1 MFKDV
6 LSNLLA
12 DAKNKNVPAAK
23 IAENLGV
30 ARSMLT
36 HWKTGRSFPTEADLK
51 KLASYFN
58 VSVDYLLKD
67 DLPGAIILDEPH
79 ILPVYSSIR
88 AGNGDTGITDG
99 EKEGSIFISDEYAKM
114 KVFAMRVSGDSMM
127 NELFDGEIAIF
138 KPINGDPIRNKDIYA
153 IEVES
158 WGQWVIKF
166 IHHDSSGTVQLISAN
181 KQYPVKE
188 INPAV
193 QNVILRG
200 KLIESRRIR
209 K

>member
-1 MFKDV
+1 MFINV
-6 LSNLLA
+6 LKSLMKANKVTQTELA
-12 DAKNKNVPAAK
+12 DYLK
-23 IAENLGV
+23 ISRQHVNNWFK
-30 ARSMLT
+30 RDSIP
-36 HWKTGRSFPTEADLK
+36 RADTLA

>member
-1 MFKDV
+1 MFAN
-6 LSNLLA
+6 NLKKLMSTKKIKPAELA
-12 DAKNKNVPAAK
+12 DA
-23 IAENLGV
+23 IGV
-30 ARSMLT
+30 ARQTVYSWL
-36 HWKTGRSFPTEADLK
+36 KESFQPGNAVVV

-67 DLPGAIILDEPH
+67 DLPGAIILDEPR

-166 IHHDSSGTVQLISAN
+166 IHRDSSGTVQLISAN

-188 INPAV
+188 INPTV

>member
-6 LSNLLA
+6 LLNLL
-12 DAKNKNVPAAK
+12 KTKK
-23 IAENLGV
+23 ISQSEL
-30 ARSMLT
+30 ARALDLHRQNIYQWT
-36 HWKTGRSFPTEADLK
+36 AGKTKPKQSDLV

>member
-1 MFKDV
+1 MFAN
-6 LSNLLA
+6 NLKKLMSTKKIKPAELA
-12 DAKNKNVPAAK
+12 DA
-23 IAENLGV
+23 IGV
-30 ARSMLT
+30 ARQTVYSWL
-36 HWKTGRSFPTEADLK
+36 KESFQPGNAVVV